1 MKLRLRSLW
10 RKLIKVAPAAGVLI
24 FAMSTIQMT
33 HKVIVGEAHYFGG
46 DFVSFYSAGRMALR
60 GDTQL
65 SYDMKEFGREVA
77 KYDPKN
83 ADKLLWSYPPS
94 MFLFV
99 TPFAVES
106 ILVASVL
113 WTVLSLLLFL
123 YSVFRIYPHW
133 SVLGIILG
141 SPSIIKIV
149 IYGQASLFFAAAL
162 GIGLVSMSRKRDAW
176 GGAILSGATLKPHLS
191 LFVPAFLFLE
201 QDYRAMAA
209 FVATPLVALLIAVG
223 IFGPGSLS
231 GFFGGLF
238 GKTIPYLYER
248 LNFRIMASPY
258 AAFRLWG
265 VAQDMAMYGH
275 VLFAAVLVS
284 VSIYLLRSRAP
295 VLLKGALAIPTT
307 LVMSPYLY
315 EYDLA
320 ALTIT
325 LVILYRLRGEVGSSS
340 FDIATAVV
348 SAFALFPA
356 LYIPPAI
363 PLPLIV
369 LLMVYVA
376 TARKLVPFWRV
387 DRAMRAQAPS
397 EKHGLNAINSA
408 SRAAQGDIV
417 QERVRATT
425 GVSPVD

>member
-46 DFVSFYSAGRMALR
+46 DFVSFYSAGQMALR

-77 KYDPKN
+77 KYDPMN

-113 WTVLSLLLFL
+113 WTMLSLLLFL
-123 YSVFRIYPHW
+123 YAAFRIYPHW

-149 IYGQASLFFAAAL
+149 VYGQASLFFAAAL

-191 LFVPAFLFLE
+191 LFVPVFLYLE
-201 QDYRAMAA
+201 KDYRALAA
-209 FVATPLVALLIAVG
+209 FVAAPLIALLVAVG

-231 GFFGGLF
+231 GFFSGLF

-248 LNFRIMASPY
+248 LNFKIMASPY
-258 AAFRLWG
+258 AALRLWG
-265 VAQDMAMYGH
+265 VPQDMAMYGH
-275 VLFAAVLVS
+275 LFAAAVMVG
-284 VSIYLLRSRAP
+284 VSIYLLRSSAP
-295 VLLKGALAIPTT
+295 LLLKGALVLPTT
-307 LVMSPYLY
+307 LVMSPYVY

-320 ALTIT
+320 ALALSLLI
-325 LVILYRLRGEVGSSS
+325 VYRFRDQLGFGVLESIV
-340 FDIATAVV
+340 ALV
-348 SAFALFPA
+348 SAFALFITPHPPPGVP
-356 LYIPPAI
+356 IPC
-363 PLPLIV
+363 IV
-369 LLMVYVA
+369 LIAVYTV
-376 TARKLVPFWRV
+376 TARKLLPFR
-387 DRAMRAQAPS
+387 QS
-397 EKHGLNAINSA
+397 EQVISVE
-408 SRAAQGDIV
+408 D
-417 QERVRATT
+417 
-425 GVSPVD
+425 